1 MVRSMYK
8 NTATVIRKDRVNDN
22 TTTEVNKG
30 VWQGWP
36 LSQVMFNVYTDK
48 VTEDWVKVIKESIFT
63 KDLILLTILFM
74 DNQAIVA
81 SIEDEI
87 QRAVYALNKIA
98 IKYNLKITVNKTN
111 TIAMNERQIYELK
124 QW

>member
-1 MVRSMYK
+1 
-8 NTATVIRKDRVNDN
+8 
-22 TTTEVNKG
+22 
-30 VWQGWP
+30 
-36 LSQVMFNVYTDK
+36 MFNVYTDK

-124 QW
+124 Q